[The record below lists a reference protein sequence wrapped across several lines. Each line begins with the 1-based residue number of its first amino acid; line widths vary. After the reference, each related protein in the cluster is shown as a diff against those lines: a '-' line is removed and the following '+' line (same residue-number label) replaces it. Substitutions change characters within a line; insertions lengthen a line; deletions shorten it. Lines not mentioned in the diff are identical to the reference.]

1 MRKSL
6 YLFIFALL
14 ITPIALIGQTV
25 KVHNIW
31 DLPYKQGVAAQV
43 EDRIITFEE
52 LRREMI
58 PLIGRIQ
65 QESRSEE
72 EFNKKMGEMYQE
84 VLQNLIDRVIIVKE
98 FKEKEFQLP
107 QTYIENEYDRVLAE
121 DFNNDRAAFLAYLDS
136 QGKNER
142 EYRRELTERI
152 IVSVMR
158 GQMYKGVSEVSPER
172 IENFYNE
179 NKIHFFE
186 EESIHLRLILI
197 RAIADESQDLIKQTV
212 DKAMEELDNGK
223 DFSEVAKEYS
233 QDSRKDSGGDWGWV
247 KRGDLN
253 QTISDAAFDLDAG
266 EYSQPIEVS
275 GQYFILYAEDRKEEG
290 IQPLAEVRDNIEQIL
305 VDQMNRQAQRAWLER
320 VRKKAYVKYY

>member
-6 YLFIFALL
+6 HLFIFALL
-14 ITPIALIGQTV
+14 ITPLCLIGQT
-25 KVHNIW
+25 VHNIW

-65 QESRSEE
+65 QESRSED
-72 EFNKKMGEMYQE
+72 EFNQKMGELYQE
-84 VLQNLIDRVIIVKE
+84 VLQNLIDRVIICKE
-98 FKEKEFQLP
+98 FKEKEYQLP

-197 RAIADESQDLIKQTV
+197 RPIADESPDLIKQTV
-212 DKAMEELDNGK
+212 DKVMEEIDNGK
-223 DFSEVAKEYS
+223 DFAEVAKEFS

-253 QTISDAAFDLDAG
+253 QQISDAAFDLDAG
-266 EYSQPIEVS
+266 EYSEPLEIS

-290 IQPLAEVRDNIEQIL
+290 IQPLSEVRDNIEQIL
-305 VDQMNRQAQRAWLER
+305 VDQLNRQAQRAWLER